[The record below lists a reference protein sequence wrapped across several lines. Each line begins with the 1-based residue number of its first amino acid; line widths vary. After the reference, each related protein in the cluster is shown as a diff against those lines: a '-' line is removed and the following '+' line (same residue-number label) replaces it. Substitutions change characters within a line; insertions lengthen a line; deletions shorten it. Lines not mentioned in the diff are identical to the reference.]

1 MGLMDS
7 LKDEAS
13 NHVGVQNEN
22 LAQSVLGTFQSQ
34 GGLSGLVTTFHEKG
48 LGGVISS
55 WIGTGSNEPINAAQI
70 ESVLGKDR
78 ISSIASKFGVPATAV
93 PETLAQF
100 LPGVIDRMTPD
111 GKLSH

>member
-48 LGGVISS
+48 MGGVISS
-55 WIGTGSNEPINAAQI
+55 WIGTGSNQPINAGQI
-70 ESVLGKDR
+70 EGVLGKDR
-78 ISSIASKFGVPATAV
+78 ISAIASKFGLPATAV
-93 PETLAQF
+93 TETLAQF

-111 GKLSH
+111 GKLPT